1 MMRDLDRRFAF
12 PPPSE
17 RGIAIPSEQKKWGLA
32 EILALFGTR
41 FCVIIQASKVRLT
54 GQGGD
59 TVNDENLKPLQANTE
74 RAREIGR
81 LGGIASGEARRKKR
95 TMREAAQQILS
106 GGLMFGD
113 DNTRAILAALGID
126 VPTNADGLVL
136 VATLK
141 AGAGDIE
148 AMRFVRDTGGEVPTS
163 KVEVGGIEDKPIEVI
178 DLSALSDAQLQE
190 LAAKRLESE

>member
-1 MMRDLDRRFAF
+1 M
-12 PPPSE
+12 
-17 RGIAIPSEQKKWGLA
+17 
-32 EILALFGTR
+32 
-41 FCVIIQASKVRLT
+41 
-54 GQGGD
+54 
-59 TVNDENLKPLQANTE
+59 NDENLKPLQANTE